1 VVNNNFL
8 NVTLKNSFIKN
19 RLLQNYYNKAKKID
33 TRMSYHKREYNF
45 KPKSN
50 SCVMMKKNNSEQI
63 KSSKEKYLN
72 NIINYYNSN
81 SSHKVSINE
90 SDEESLLSDK
100 ETDNNKSNNNETSN
114 IFVTP
119 EHKKKKGSKVSTG
132 TFIIKDDDF
141 FSKVLLA
148 ILGEDSIDILFP
160 MEENQFNLLNNK
172 INNNNDDIN
181 KIDNKTN
188 PPFKFM
194 KSCKITEPKEL
205 ENKPVEIKKKR
216 SSLMPTF
223 RDRKKNKHVT
233 FSQIKSDLSNAL
245 FQENLFRNS
254 NPENNVINVNYKEK
268 YKKYNSRYNKNG

>member
-19 RLLQNYYNKAKKID
+19 RLLQNYYNKARKID
-33 TRMSYHKREYNF
+33 TRMSYHKREYKF
-45 KPKSN
+45 RPKSN

-81 SSHKVSINE
+81 SCHKLSINE
-90 SDEESLLSDK
+90 SDEDSLFSDK
-100 ETDNNKSNNNETSN
+100 EIDNNKSNNNEATN

-119 EHKKKKGSKVSTG
+119 DQKKKKGSKVSTG

-148 ILGEDSIDILFP
+148 ILGEDNIDILFP
-160 MEENQFNLLNNK
+160 VEENQFNLLNNK
-172 INNNNDDIN
+172 INNNNEDIN
-181 KIDNKTN
+181 KIDNN
-188 PPFKFM
+188 PFKYM

-205 ENKPVEIKKKR
+205 ETKPVEIKKKR

-233 FSQIKSDLSNAL
+233 FSQKKSDLSNVF
-245 FQENLFRNS
+245 FQESLLRNS
-254 NPENNVINVNYKEK
+254 NPKKNVINVNYKEK
-268 YKKYNSRYNKNG
+268 YKKYNDNFNKNG